1 MNKGECTWT
10 PVFSKNDM
18 DALKD
23 ESDDLLKEDGTVAE
37 ENGGVK
43 LVVDKQISANDMRAR
58 ILRLPKTVSNLLQ
71 DDAHK
76 VKVIF
81 NRMAPKELTIAK
93 NIGYLAGVT
102 DLYKESGL
110 IAEDGSYNSCKA
122 IWKFSE
128 DKIDII
134 IKEH

>member
-1 MNKGECTWT
+1 
-10 PVFSKNDM
+10 M

-43 LVVDKQISANDMRAR
+43 LAVDKQISANDIRAR
-58 ILRLPKTVSNLLQ
+58 ILRLPKTVFNLLQ

-93 NIGYLAGVT
+93 NRGYIAGVT